1 MKTIRTVSLTA
12 TITRK
17 VQDWTHLLA
26 KNAPAPEFVSDFHVL
41 SLSSHTV
48 RVRIS
53 YGRHGAMELELYR
66 YRESADDPDRG
77 HMMMVSPPHGA
88 VHTVYSDP
96 VTELV
101 DYDDDGEPVF
111 HDPFAAMLLGSLE
124 LDTQQLFD
132 LMIAVHNRLV
142 PPALIAD

>member
-17 VQDWTHLLA
+17 VQDWTRLLA
-26 KNAPAPEFVSDFHVL
+26 QNAPAPEFVSDFHIL

-48 RVRIS
+48 RARIT
-53 YGRHGAMELELYR
+53 YGRHGSTELELYR
-66 YRESADDPDRG
+66 FRESADDPMHG
-77 HMMMVSPPHGA
+77 HMMTFTPPNGA
-88 VHTVYSDP
+88 THTIYSDP
-96 VTELV
+96 VMELV

-132 LMIAVHNRLV
+132 LMIAVHDRLV
-142 PPALIAD
+142 PPALIPD